1 MAKKCRKKL
10 VFVFHVNHPN
20 EINDEVRE
28 YISKIKL
35 SNTVLL
41 NQSVLLKGVNNR
53 SKVLASL
60 SEKLFEAGVLPYY
73 LHLLD
78 PIKGTSH
85 FFVSASEG
93 MKIIEDLKG
102 HLPGYLVPRLAQEI
116 PGLDSK
122 KTFFC

>member
-1 MAKKCRKKL
+1 MQEKISVC
-10 VFVFHVNHPN
+10 FHANHPN
-20 EINDEVRE
+20 EINDEVRK
-28 YISKIKL
+28 YITKINLK
-35 SNTVLL
+35 NTVLL
-41 NQSVLLKGVNNR
+41 NQSVLLKGVNNS
-53 SKVLASL
+53 SKVLTSL
-60 SEKLFEAGVLPYY
+60 SEKLFETGILPYY

-93 MKIIEDLKG
+93 IKIIEDLKG

-122 KTFFC
+122 KTFFY